1 MGQTKEI
8 LEKQL
13 QLLSERSHQIANNT
27 ERGKELPL
35 LTDVMIK
42 LAVILEPEIQS
53 ELFPVAPLPL
63 SERLTIADTEALA
76 IGRRELT
83 RRATEEAQ
91 RSWNDLRE
99 QLNQQQEE
107 NLRNRQK

>member
-1 MGQTKEI
+1 MDEKKISNAEVREI

-35 LTDVMIK
+35 LTEAMIK

-53 ELFPVAPLPL
+53 EE
-63 SERLTIADTEALA
+63 SSEALVSYLEN
-76 IGRRELT
+76 RRIL
-83 RRATEEAQ
+83 
-91 RSWNDLRE
+91 DKL
-99 QLNQQQEE
+99 EE
-107 NLRNRQK
+107 NWERQRKERQ

>member
-1 MGQTKEI
+1 MDEKKISNAEVREI

-35 LTDVMIK
+35 LTDAMIK

-53 ELFPVAPLPL
+53 EE
-63 SERLTIADTEALA
+63 SSEALVSYLEKRRFRDK
-76 IGRRELT
+76 IEESWERRRE
-83 RRATEEAQ
+83 E
-91 RSWNDLRE
+91 
-99 QLNQQQEE
+99 
-107 NLRNRQK
+107 RQ